1 MITKTLT
8 ICAFALFT
16 ILYNCDNE
24 PYDGDI
30 FSENNACTLAI
41 LETNNAATDYFT
53 AIQENANE
61 YCLIYKNALENQ
73 IEMCGDENGTL
84 QLIIEELDDCVIE
97 PDLCELAIA
106 ATEVAQENYENT
118 TNNDFEEMCN
128 LYKEALQYQIVVCG
142 DDGTL
147 QSRISEL
154 GDCEPVYLDTI
165 GTWKLVSWLTD
176 QSLDID
182 NDGVVTNDYLEEI
195 DCYTNE
201 TIFFDADGTGVFYFR
216 SFADITFSPVPN
228 SESDVDFFI
237 NCYQIDETKTF
248 TWVQFGNTI
257 MLTMADGTLFN
268 FFRNA
273 NSLFVAIDDGFS
285 ATSTVDNTTV
295 ISERITFVYEKI

>member
-1 MITKTLT
+1 MIKKTLT

-182 NDGVVTNDYLEEI
+182 NDGVVTNDYLEEENDPDI
-195 DCYTNE
+195 IHPKEQMKNIILYLLSPSFSKIKNAKPSTADVFFK
-201 TIFFDADGTGVFYFR
+201 IF
-216 SFADITFSPVPN
+216 
-228 SESDVDFFI
+228 VDFVL
-237 NCYQIDETKTF
+237 N
-248 TWVQFGNTI
+248 
-257 MLTMADGTLFN
+257 L
-268 FFRNA
+268 
-273 NSLFVAIDDGFS
+273 
-285 ATSTVDNTTV
+285 
-295 ISERITFVYEKI
+295 